1 MKCLYY
7 SFIALALVM
16 LAGCASLT
24 YEAADGSRVTYTR
37 FMTGSDS
44 IKGKLP
50 GASIESQGQ
59 KAIDP
64 ETLQAILQVL
74 GAR

>member
-1 MKCLYY
+1 MKYLLY
-7 SFIALALVM
+7 SFIALALVI
-16 LAGCASLT
+16 LSGCASLT

-37 FMTGSDS
+37 FLTGSDS

-50 GASIESQGQ
+50 GASIESKGQ

-64 ETLQAILQVL
+64 ETLQSILQL
-74 GAR
+74 FGAK

>member
-1 MKCLYY
+1 
-7 SFIALALVM
+7 
-16 LAGCASLT
+16 
-24 YEAADGSRVTYTR
+24 
-37 FMTGSDS
+37 MTGSDS

-50 GASIESQGQ
+50 GASIESKGQ